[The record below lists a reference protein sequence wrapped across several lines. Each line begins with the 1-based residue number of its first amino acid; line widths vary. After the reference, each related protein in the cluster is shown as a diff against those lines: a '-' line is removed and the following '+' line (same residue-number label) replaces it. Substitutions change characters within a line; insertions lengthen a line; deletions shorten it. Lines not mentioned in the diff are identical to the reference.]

1 MEQHNEEIIKGEMVV
16 LLEDECHLL
25 WGDVCGYVWGRRGE
39 AIEVPMTNYRQRQ
52 TYYGAVNFVS
62 REFHLQAFSAG
73 DSGNT
78 ISYIKWLMQIY
89 EGKRLLLLWDGA
101 TYHRDQKMKEFLA
114 EVNQGLAEEEFVV
127 SLMAFAPNAPEQNP
141 VEDVW
146 LAGKNH
152 LRRSFAVNKTFAQVK
167 ESFCSFLKSFCLE
180 SVKFDWYAPAIH
192 LI

>member
-1 MEQHNEEIIKGEMVV
+1 MVV

-101 TYHRDQKMKEFLA
+101 TYHRDQQLKAFLA
-114 EVNQGLAEEEFVV
+114 EVNLGLEEKDWRVTCV
-127 SLMAFAPNAPEQNP
+127 PFAPNAAEQNP
-141 VEDVW
+141 VEDIW

-152 LRRSFAVNKTFAQVK
+152 LRRSFAENKTFAKVK
-167 ESFCSFLKSFCLE
+167 ESFRNFLQSFSLN
-180 SVKFDWYAPAIH
+180 SVKFDWYQPVQQI
-192 LI
+192 I

>member
-1 MEQHNEEIIKGEMVV
+1 MVV

-25 WGDVCGYVWGRRGE
+25 WGDVCGYVWGKRGE

-62 REFHLQAFSAG
+62 REFHLPAFSAG
-73 DSGNT
+73 DSENT

-127 SLMAFAPNAPEQNP
+127 SLMAFAPNAPEPQS
-141 VEDVW
+141 
-146 LAGKNH
+146 GG
-152 LRRSFAVNKTFAQVK
+152 RRMACGQ
-167 ESFCSFLKSFCLE
+167 ESSAK
-180 SVKFDWYAPAIH
+180 KFRRE
-192 LI
+192 